1 MEIIPAI
8 DVIDGKC
15 VRLFQGDYN
24 KVTHYS
30 DTPLE
35 TATRWKQMGASWI
48 HLIDLDGART
58 GAPLNLQTAAL
69 IKKELDIKLEYGG
82 GIRTLN
88 DVKALTDI
96 GADRLI
102 VSTRALE
109 DFEFIKKASSVSGN
123 RIIISLDF
131 NEEGIVLKKGWLASS
146 DYSIF
151 DFGKRIYKSGIK
163 EIIIT
168 DISRDGTLEGI
179 NKKIIKDF
187 VNSTGLGVYIAGG
200 ITRLEDIKFLK
211 TLESAGVRGAIIG
224 KALYEN
230 KIDLKEAIR
239 MAAENDN

>member
-8 DVIDGKC
+8 DIIDGKC
-15 VRLFQGDYN
+15 VRLFKGDYN

-35 TATRWKQMGASWI
+35 TAIKWKNMGAKWI
-48 HLIDLDGART
+48 HLIDLEGARD
-58 GAPLNLQTAAL
+58 GRPLNLKTAAL
-69 IKKELDIKLEYGG
+69 IKKKLDIKLEYGG
-82 GIRTLN
+82 GIRTLK
-88 DVKALTDI
+88 DVRALTDI

-102 VSTRALE
+102 VSTKALE
-109 DFEFIKKASSVSGN
+109 DFDFIKKAGLASGN
-123 RIIISLDF
+123 KIIISLDF
-131 NEEGIVLKKGWLASS
+131 NDEGIVLKKGWLARS
-146 DYSIF
+146 DFSVF
-151 DFGKRIYKSGIK
+151 DFGKKIYGAGIK

-179 NKKIIKDF
+179 NKNIIKDF
-187 VNSTGLGVYIAGG
+187 VSSTGLGVYIAGG

-239 MAAENDN
+239 MAAENGN